1 MPDALHLTETF
12 LIELAR
18 TRGLA
23 LDPARAA
30 ALCPQVESL
39 LGRLAR
45 FADLLPADTVPAPP
59 APVPSG
65 PNSFAP
71 GSSAPNPSAPGSSAP
86 PAPHPAP

>member
-18 TRGLA
+18 ARGLA

-30 ALCPQVESL
+30 ALRPQIESL
-39 LGRLAR
+39 LARLAR

-59 APVPSG
+59 APVR
-65 PNSFAP
+65 
-71 GSSAPNPSAPGSSAP
+71 P
-86 PAPHPAP
+86 PAP